1 LFPKI
6 QYIPRKHNK
15 AQVVSTGGKAIPFF
29 PMMGKH
35 EILPKKIPIK
45 LGIYSIP
52 DDIFQLDEYHHVN
65 DIPAN

>member
-15 AQVVSTGGKAIPFF
+15 AQVVSTGGKAIPFS

-45 LGIYSIP
+45 LGIYSIS
-52 DDIFQLDEYHHVN
+52 DDIFQLDEYHVN